1 MQSVPK
7 IVVKRLQSRG
17 ADPHPDADLLTAF
30 AEQSLAGPE
39 RDHVVEHLSRCG
51 DCREAVSLALP
62 PQVEAQPVAHSTG
75 NWFRWTLPR
84 GSALRWS
91 AVAAGVF
98 VIASIGMVQYRRQR
112 PRELAVNA
120 FHATQPTAAP
130 AQSSQPSSQMA
141 VPQSRIQDEK
151 VAVPHTQSALAE
163 GKPAPAEGANFRP
176 RANSSVARGDFAG
189 VGIGSG
195 LGRSVNGGGFHGSA
209 LGGTP
214 RNRSAAK
221 QNPTPAP
228 TQPMVVVAGPSQ
240 TVEVQTETAQVAT
253 QSTAQSQIQDQLI
266 QSKAAEQSPAY
277 ANRVDKAKPASP
289 PGSLAMAPAPLLR
302 ANPNLMKDLA
312 APRWTISASG
322 ALQRS
327 LDGGQTWLD
336 VNVAADDST
345 RDRRAKTQ
353 MATVEVQAEVTSEV
367 QPEPQPEARKQAR
380 LKNNEKQTLLATPLI
395 FRALSVSSNS
405 AEVWAGG
412 SGGAL
417 YHTVDAGNNWTRV
430 LPSGAGLLLT
440 GDILSVRFSDP
451 QNGTVTTSTAE
462 VWSTL
467 DDGQTWQKQP

>member
-1 MQSVPK
+1 M
-7 IVVKRLQSRG
+7 
-17 ADPHPDADLLTAF
+17 
-30 AEQSLAGPE
+30 
-39 RDHVVEHLSRCG
+39 
-51 DCREAVSLALP
+51 
-62 PQVEAQPVAHSTG
+62 
-75 NWFRWTLPR
+75 
-84 GSALRWS
+84 
-91 AVAAGVF
+91 
-98 VIASIGMVQYRRQR
+98 
-112 PRELAVNA
+112 
-120 FHATQPTAAP
+120 
-130 AQSSQPSSQMA
+130 
-141 VPQSRIQDEK
+141 
-151 VAVPHTQSALAE
+151 
-163 GKPAPAEGANFRP
+163 
-176 RANSSVARGDFAG
+176 
-189 VGIGSG
+189 
-195 LGRSVNGGGFHGSA
+195 
-209 LGGTP
+209 
-214 RNRSAAK
+214 
-221 QNPTPAP
+221 
-228 TQPMVVVAGPSQ
+228 AGPSQ

-266 QSKAAEQSPAY
+266 QSKAAEQSLAY

-345 RDRRAKTQ
+345 RDRRVKTQ
-353 MATVEVQAEVTSEV
+353 MATVEVQAEVTSEI
-367 QPEPQPEARKQAR
+367 QPEPQPEAKKQAR
-380 LKNNEKQTLLATPLI
+380 LKNNEKQTELATPLI

-405 AEVWAGG
+405 SEVWAGG

-430 LPSGAGLLLT
+430 LPSGAGLFLT

-462 VWSTL
+462 VWTTL